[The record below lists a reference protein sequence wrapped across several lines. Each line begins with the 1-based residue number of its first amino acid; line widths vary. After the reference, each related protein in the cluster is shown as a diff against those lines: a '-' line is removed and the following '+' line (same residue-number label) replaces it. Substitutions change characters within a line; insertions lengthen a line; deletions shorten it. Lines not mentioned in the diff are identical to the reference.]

1 MLLCDS
7 EEKGSLRFTT
17 KGIAKLAGQ
26 FMEFWKNGLLP
37 LDPAKITINYVVG
50 KDGAE
55 HPGIECVMLRKSAKY
70 HHSCHIG
77 YSLYNLATKKKSLQ
91 SKNKKAEAGQ
101 PSAFLGSSKGSKS
114 PASSISANP
123 NSICTICGEHDA
135 TENLHAAWAFQASI
149 SKLNTE
155 HLMKLTNNW
164 RDIAVYID

>member
-7 EEKGSLRFTT
+7 EEKGNLRFTT

-26 FMEFWKNGLLP
+26 FTEFWKNGLLP

-55 HPGIECVMLRKSAKY
+55 HPGYECIMLRKWAKY
-70 HHSCHIG
+70 HHSCHIR
-77 YSLYNLATKKKSLQ
+77 YSPYNLATKKKSLQ
-91 SKNKKAEAGQ
+91 SKNKKAEVGQ

-123 NSICTICGEHDA
+123 SSICTICGEHDA